1 MYRISQFS
9 KISGLT
15 VKALRYYDQENI
27 LQPTFRNEDNQYRYY
42 NEEDLKK
49 SQLIKSLRSLDFSIM
64 EIEDVVEHIQNHDDL
79 MCVRNE
85 KIKLIETNISK
96 EKELIERI
104 NTNLSVNQKKTSL
117 NHYQIDTVTLNEIQ
131 VASIRFTG
139 QYTEL
144 DKYIPLLYKADRKH
158 LFSTLTYNYVHSR
171 KPHLWGFLLLS

>member
-1 MYRISQFS
+1 
-9 KISGLT
+9 
-15 VKALRYYDQENI
+15 
-27 LQPTFRNEDNQYRYY
+27 
-42 NEEDLKK
+42 
-49 SQLIKSLRSLDFSIM
+49 
-64 EIEDVVEHIQNHDDL
+64 

-104 NTNLSVNQKKTSL
+104 NTILSVNQKKPSL

-171 KPHLWGFLLLS
+171 NPMFMGFFAVCVSLVNIYVLC

>member
-1 MYRISQFS
+1 
-9 KISGLT
+9 
-15 VKALRYYDQENI
+15 
-27 LQPTFRNEDNQYRYY
+27 
-42 NEEDLKK
+42 
-49 SQLIKSLRSLDFSIM
+49 
-64 EIEDVVEHIQNHDDL
+64 

-96 EKELIERI
+96 
-104 NTNLSVNQKKTSL
+104 V
-117 NHYQIDTVTLNEIQ
+117 NEIQ

>member
-1 MYRISQFS
+1 
-9 KISGLT
+9 
-15 VKALRYYDQENI
+15 
-27 LQPTFRNEDNQYRYY
+27 
-42 NEEDLKK
+42 
-49 SQLIKSLRSLDFSIM
+49 
-64 EIEDVVEHIQNHDDL
+64 

-158 LFSTLTYNYVHSR
+158 LFSTLHIFTQNFGVTFSI
-171 KPHLWGFLLLS
+171 